1 MTDPTEKMGSSE
13 VVVEQ
18 SSSFS
23 NVRRWK
29 PVNSLK
35 NSRLTVQIHC
45 AMSGQVFNV
54 PERPIVSTGD
64 LKNYFD
70 EATTDH
76 LLGSTSL
83 QELIKRVKSNIP
95 AMYLCDEA
103 GGSVLACGPNQV
115 HQGDWETT
123 MICELVCED
132 GKGSDIPRVVL
143 KDGREAVIV
152 TIGTPEAILKTKP
165 TVVQRCLAKGDV
177 YG

>member
-1 MTDPTEKMGSSE
+1 MGSSD

-18 SSSFS
+18 SSSWS
-23 NVRRWK
+23 NNVKRWK

-45 AMSGQVFNV
+45 AMSSQVFNV
-54 PERPIVSTGD
+54 PERPIVSMGD

-70 EATTDH
+70 EAPTDH

-115 HQGDWETT
+115 HQGEWETT

-132 GKGSDIPRVVL
+132 GGGSVVIPRVVL

>member
-1 MTDPTEKMGSSE
+1 MTDSTEKMVSSDA
-13 VVVEQ
+13 VVEQ
-18 SSSFS
+18 SSLSS

-45 AMSGQVFNV
+45 SISGQVFNV

-64 LKNYFD
+64 LRNYFD
-70 EATTDH
+70 EAPTDH

-83 QELIKRVKSNIP
+83 QELVKRVKSNIP

-103 GGSVLACGPNQV
+103 GGSVLACGPNQF

-123 MICELVCED
+123 MICELICED
-132 GKGSDIPRVVL
+132 KGSDIPRVVL
-143 KDGREAVIV
+143 KDGREAVKV
-152 TIGTPEAILKTKP
+152 TIGTPEAILKMKP